1 MKHSEHSLKTNAI
14 LNMIRNGCSILF
26 PIITL
31 SYASH
36 KLGADRMGMYSF
48 SNTVI
53 SYLLLFAGLGI
64 STYAV
69 REGQKYRNE
78 AESLKKFICE
88 VYTINF
94 IFTLISYAIL
104 GILLLVW
111 SKLTG
116 YREILLILSI
126 SIMLTTLGADW
137 INTLLED
144 YLFITVRFIVVQL
157 FCLIILLVTVKEPED
172 ILKYAIIGMLSSA
185 GGNILNII
193 HIRRKLHFH
202 LTLKPCFRKH
212 LPPMVTLFSNSMAI
226 RIYVLA
232 DVTIL
237 GIYMADKDVGYYSAS
252 SKVYSSVKEMLNALI
267 FVTVPRFSY
276 YLSYKNTIEYQHS
289 YQGVYNGIVT
299 LILPCIIGLLFQAEN
314 ILYYLGGADY
324 VNGTV
329 ALQIL
334 SFAMLF
340 AVAACLFSQ
349 SILIPYK
356 QEKYFLRATIVS
368 AVTNIV
374 LNFILIPRFGINAAA
389 LTTLISEAIVCVML
403 FNHGKMYM
411 DKAIEFNHDVKT
423 AIIGTLCIAVICFVV
438 RFLVEDRLINL
449 LVSIASS
456 CLSYFTVTYVLKN
469 SVVRSGLSNI
479 TRRLNLK
486 HNM

>member
-1 MKHSEHSLKTNAI
+1 MRSHSLKINAV
-14 LNMIRNGCSILF
+14 LNMIRKGSAILF
-26 PIITL
+26 PIITF

-36 KLGADRMGMYSF
+36 KLGADGMGMYSF
-48 SNTVI
+48 SNSVI

-78 AESLKKFICE
+78 NESLKQFICE

-94 IFTLISYAIL
+94 VFTIISYVIL

-111 SKLTG
+111 SKLAG

-157 FCLIILLVTVKEPED
+157 FCLIILLVMVKGPED
-172 ILKYAIIGMLSSA
+172 ILRYAVIGMLSSA

-193 HIRRKLHFH
+193 HIRRKIHFH
-202 LTLKPCFRKH
+202 LTLKPYFKKH
-212 LPPMVTLFSNSMAI
+212 LPPMLTLFSNSLAI
-226 RIYVLA
+226 KIYVLA

-237 GIYMADKDVGYYSAS
+237 GVYMANKDVGYYTAAS
-252 SKVYSSVKEMLNALI
+252 KIYTSVKEMLNALI

-276 YLSYKNTIEYQHS
+276 YISHNNKEEYRHS
-289 YQGVYNGIVT
+289 YIEVYNGIVT
-299 LILPCIIGLLFQAEN
+299 LILPCIIGLTFQADN

-324 VNGTV
+324 IQGSE

-334 SFAMLF
+334 SLAMFF
-340 AVAACLFSQ
+340 AVSACLFSQ

-368 AVTNIV
+368 AITNIV
-374 LNFILIPRFGINAAA
+374 LNFVLIPRLGINAAA
-389 LTTLISEAIVCVML
+389 LTTLISEAIVCIML
-403 FNHGKMYM
+403 FNRGKLFM
-411 DKAIEFNHDVKT
+411 DEAVVLNRDVKT
-423 AIIGTLCIAVICFVV
+423 AIIGSISIVIVCFTF
-438 RFLVEDRLINL
+438 RILIKNRLISL
-449 LVSIASS
+449 LISIIAS
-456 CLSYFTVTYVLKN
+456 CLTYFMLTYVLKN
-469 SVVRSGLSNI
+469 SVVRSGSENI
-479 TRRLNLK
+479 VRRLHIKKNG
-486 HNM
+486 

>member
-1 MKHSEHSLKTNAI
+1 MRSHSLKINAI
-14 LNMIRNGCSILF
+14 LNMIRKGSAILF
-26 PIITL
+26 PIITFA
-31 SYASH
+31 YASH
-36 KLGADRMGMYSF
+36 KLGADGMGMYSF
-48 SNTVI
+48 SNSVI

-78 AESLKKFICE
+78 VKSLKRFVCE

-111 SKLTG
+111 SKLAG

-157 FCLIILLVTVKEPED
+157 FCLIILLVTVKGPED
-172 ILKYAIIGMLSSA
+172 ILKYAIIVMLSSA

-202 LTLKPCFRKH
+202 LTVRPSFRKH
-212 LPPMVTLFSNSMAI
+212 LPPMVTLFSNSLAI
-226 RIYVLA
+226 KIYVLA

-237 GIYMADKDVGYYSAS
+237 GIYMADKDVGYYSAA
-252 SKVYSSVKEMLNALI
+252 SKVYTSVKEMLNALI

-276 YLSYKNTIEYQHS
+276 YLSHNNSTEYQQS
-289 YQGVYNGIVT
+289 YRAVYNGIAT
-299 LILPCIIGLLFQAEN
+299 LIVPCIIGLLFQADN
-314 ILYYLGGADY
+314 ILFYLGGADY
-324 VNGTV
+324 VHGTV

-340 AVAACLFSQ
+340 AVTACLFSQ

-368 AVTNIV
+368 ALTNIV

-389 LTTLISEAIVCVML
+389 LTTLVSEVIVCVML
-403 FNHGKMYM
+403 FNRGKKYL
-411 DKAIEFNHDVKT
+411 DKAVEYNHDVKT
-423 AIIGTLCIAVICFVV
+423 AILGTLCIVIICFTV
-438 RFLVEDRLINL
+438 RLLVENRLVNL

-456 CLSYFTVTYVLKN
+456 CLAYFAVTYLLKN

-479 TRRLNLK
+479 IRRVNLK
-486 HNM
+486 PSR